1 MRCATIRETPSG
13 TYARLI
19 KKFGP
24 KLEFSEEEIGI
35 ALDELEEDA
44 FPPDPL

>member
-1 MRCATIRETPSG
+1 MRRPATRFFD
-13 TYARLI
+13 ARLI

-24 KLEFSEEEIGI
+24 KIEFSEEEIGI
-35 ALDELEEDA
+35 ALDELEEEDA